1 MTNSSPAARTARP
14 ARRAAHAEYVRE
26 RARLTI
32 PTAEIAAAS
41 DLELMTLYAEYG
53 EYRPVLRRRERARQ
67 EYLRQIRAELV
78 NRGVQR
84 CFQW

>member
-1 MTNSSPAARTARP
+1 MTISA
-14 ARRAAHAEYVRE
+14 
-26 RARLTI
+26 
-32 PTAEIAAAS
+32 AEIAAAS

-67 EYLRQIRAELV
+67 EYLRQINAELV

-84 CFQW
+84 WFRW